1 MTFTV
6 VVLTLLQEVNS
17 ENEVG
22 EEVMI
27 NFGFPTADFEITLR

>member
-22 EEVMI
+22 EEEEKKSDDQFWLS
-27 NFGFPTADFEITLR
+27 NG